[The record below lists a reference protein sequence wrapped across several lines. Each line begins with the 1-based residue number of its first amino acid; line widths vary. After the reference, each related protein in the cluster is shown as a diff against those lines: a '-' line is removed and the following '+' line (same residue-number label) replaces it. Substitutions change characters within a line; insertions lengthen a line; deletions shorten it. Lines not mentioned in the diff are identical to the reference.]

1 MDYFARD
8 ILEDTT
14 EYVDNETDQS
24 KQERALKKL
33 EKFEK
38 LTITSMADYYTF
50 TETYN
55 SLKNMIA
62 SIQDDDVRK
71 DYSTRCKDKYDSLK
85 DDSVKWKDVVKAY
98 QEQQS
103 EENQRLAEESS
114 AKAEQAREEQTK
126 KTRIALARTRL
137 KRMTGHKYQPS
148 NMSDLIQK
156 ALQAVEACK
165 SYAEYDDLHSDY
177 VSYRAKL
184 MSLPTKE
191 QYQAASQQ
199 NDPSDTEDT
208 DTE

>member
-1 MDYFARD
+1 M
-8 ILEDTT
+8 
-14 EYVDNETDQS
+14 
-24 KQERALKKL
+24 
-33 EKFEK
+33 
-38 LTITSMADYYTF
+38 
-50 TETYN
+50 
-55 SLKNMIA
+55 
-62 SIQDDDVRK
+62 
-71 DYSTRCKDKYDSLK
+71 
-85 DDSVKWKDVVKAY
+85 KAY